1 MPRTRRARGHAGDRE
16 EAMDERFQEGM
27 FHRSGERPGAFY
39 TVLFLRAAPGVT
51 ARRAGAAFVE
61 LWNRYQRLKEGR
73 VPDLDPERVP
83 PGNLSVLVGYGL
95 RAFRWPGAARP
106 LPAELAEKHIFLPP
120 LPTGGGRLLPGS
132 GLVYDADVAAN
143 RATGDLAIQFI
154 ADTQLAVHR
163 AVVETWKF
171 LSGLG
176 ESPPLQM
183 LGFFDGF
190 SREDGRSWIDFH
202 DGVSN
207 LRSQDRPA
215 VMAVKAT
222 GIEEDAWTV
231 GGTYMAF
238 MRIAV
243 DLPAWRRLPEATQ
256 EILVGRAKR
265 SGCPFA
271 SVDEKGHGVPVA
283 CAADPG
289 DPAFREPP
297 AVADERLLASHVQRV
312 NHHRR
317 NFESADSLRIYRQGY
332 EFFEAQ
338 PSAPGFRAGLNF
350 VSFQDSP
357 ERVFR
362 MLTMKGWLGETN
374 FGGDPA
380 TTPPDLASLLRVRAA
395 GVFLAPPVVPG
406 EPFPGA
412 SVFGL

>member
-1 MPRTRRARGHAGDRE
+1 
-16 EAMDERFQEGM
+16 MDERFQQGM
-27 FHRSGERPGAFY
+27 FHRSGQRPGPFY
-39 TVLFLRAAPGVT
+39 TILFLRAAPGIT
-51 ARRAGAAFVE
+51 ARRAGAAFAE
-61 LWNRYQRLKEGR
+61 LWDRYKHLQEGR
-73 VPDLDPERVP
+73 IPDLEPERVP

-95 RAFRWPGAARP
+95 RAFRLPEAARS
-106 LPAELAEKHIFLPP
+106 LPTELAEKHQFLPP
-120 LPTGGGRLLPGS
+120 LPTGGGRVLPGS
-132 GLVYDADVAAN
+132 GLVYDADVLAN

-176 ESPPLQM
+176 ESPPLLM
-183 LGFFDGF
+183 TGFFDGF

-215 VMAVKAT
+215 VMAIKAN
-222 GIEEDAWTV
+222 GIPGDAWTES
-231 GGTYMAF
+231 GTYMAF

-243 DLPAWRRLPEATQ
+243 DLPAWRRLPEAAQ
-256 EILVGRAKR
+256 EMLVGRAKKN
-265 SGCPFA
+265 GCPFA
-271 SVDEKGHGVPVA
+271 SVDEKGRGVPVPG
-283 CAADPG
+283 CAAEPEN
-289 DPAFREPP
+289 PAFREPP
-297 AVADERLLASHVQRV
+297 AVADERLLKSHVQRA

-332 EFFEAQ
+332 EFFEPQA
-338 PSAPGFRAGLNF
+338 SAPGFRAGLNF

-362 MLTMKGWLGETN
+362 MLTMKGWLGEVN

-395 GVFLAPPVVPG
+395 GVFLVPPVVAA